1 MKVLLITQ
9 ARIGSTRLPGK
20 VLLPIGEETLLSI
33 HLKRLRAC
41 TTINRI
47 VVATTFEDEVQSLI
61 DICREAEVDCYQGSL
76 EDVLDRF
83 YQASIEYQPDL
94 VVRVTSDCPLLDSRV
109 VDKVVRE
116 AIETNVDYCANIIT
130 EDFPDGQDVEVF
142 KFSALERAWNDA
154 TLMSEREHVT
164 PYIRN
169 NSDLKGGELFTAYD
183 VKCHSNF
190 NSIRMTVDEKADLI
204 AMRRLIDE
212 LGIASTWEEYVEYII
227 KHLDSIGNTDIIRN
241 EGYQKSLTKDTK

>member
-33 HLKRLRAC
+33 HLKRLRVC
-41 TTINRI
+41 STINQI
-47 VVATTFEDEVQSLI
+47 VVATTFEEGVDRLI
-61 DICREAEVDCYQGSL
+61 DICKESKVDYHQGST

-83 YQASIEYQPDL
+83 YHTAIQHQPDW
-94 VVRVTSDCPLLDSRV
+94 VIRVTSDCPLLDSRV
-109 VDKVVRE
+109 VDKVVRK
-116 AIETNVDYCANIIT
+116 AIESNVDYCANIIT

-142 KFSALERAWNDA
+142 KFSVLERAWKEA
-154 TLMSEREHVT
+154 TLKSEREHVT

-169 NSDLKGGELFTAYD
+169 NSDLKGGKLFTAHD

-190 NSIRMTVDEKADLI
+190 NSIRMTVDEKVDLI
-204 AMRRLIDE
+204 VIRRLIEE
-212 LGIASTWEEYVEYII
+212 LGITSTWEEYAEYII
-227 KHLDSIGNTDIIRN
+227 KHTDSIGNTDIVRN

>member
-20 VLLPIGEETLLSI
+20 VLLPIGEETLLSV
-33 HLKRLRAC
+33 HLKRLRDC
-41 TTINRI
+41 TTINQI
-47 VVATTFEDEVQSLI
+47 VVATTFEDGVEGLI
-61 DICREAEVDCYQGSL
+61 DICIKADVDFYQGSL

-83 YQASIEYQPDL
+83 YQASIEYRPDW
-94 VVRVTSDCPLLDSRV
+94 VVRVTSDCPLLDPGV
-109 VDKVVRE
+109 VDQVVRK
-116 AIETNVDYCANIIT
+116 AIERDVDYCANIIT

-142 KFSALERAWNDA
+142 KLSALERAWNEA
-154 TLMSEREHVT
+154 TLKSEREHVT
-164 PYIRN
+164 PFIRN

-190 NSIRMTVDEKADLI
+190 NTIRMTVDEKADLI
-204 AMRRLIDE
+204 AIRRLIDE
-212 LGIASTWEEYVEYII
+212 LGISSTWEEYVEYII
-227 KHLDSIGNTDIIRN
+227 KHSESIGNTNIIRN

>member
-20 VLLPIGEETLLSI
+20 VLLPIGEETLLSV
-33 HLKRLRAC
+33 HLSRLREC
-41 TTINRI
+41 TTVNQI
-47 VVATTFEDEVQSLI
+47 VVATTFEDGVQSLI
-61 DICREAEVDCYQGSL
+61 DICREAEVDCIQGSL

-109 VDKVVRE
+109 VDKVVRK

-212 LGIASTWEEYVEYII
+212 LGVASTWEEYVEYII
-227 KHLDSIGNTDIIRN
+227 KHFDSIGNTDIIRN

>member
-1 MKVLLITQ
+1 MKILLITQ

-33 HLKRLRAC
+33 HLKRLKAC
-41 TTINRI
+41 TTITQI
-47 VVATTFEDEVQSLI
+47 VVATTFEDGVECLI
-61 DICREAEVDCYQGSL
+61 DICREADVDFYQGSL

-83 YQASIEYQPDL
+83 YRASIEYQPDW
-94 VVRVTSDCPLLDSRV
+94 VVRVTSDCPLLDPRV
-109 VDKVVRE
+109 VNQVVLT
-116 AIETNVDYCANIIT
+116 AIESDVDYCANIIT

-142 KFSALERAWNDA
+142 KFSALERAWNEA
-154 TLMSEREHVT
+154 TLKSDREHVT

-169 NSDLKGGELFTAYD
+169 NSDFKGGVLFTAFD

-204 AMRRLIDE
+204 AIRRLIDE
-212 LGIASTWEEYVEYII
+212 LGISSTWEEYVEYII
-227 KHLDSIGNTDIIRN
+227 KHFNSIGNTDIIRN

>member
-20 VLLPIGEETLLSI
+20 VLLPIGEETLLSV
-33 HLKRLRAC
+33 HLKRLRDC
-41 TTINRI
+41 TTINQI
-47 VVATTFEDEVQSLI
+47 VVATTFEDGVERLI
-61 DICREAEVDCYQGSL
+61 DICNESEVDCYQGSL
-76 EDVLDRF
+76 VDVLDRF

-109 VDKVVRE
+109 VDKVVRK

-190 NSIRMTVDEKADLI
+190 NSIRMTVDEKADLKAI
-204 AMRRLIDE
+204 RILIDE

-227 KHLDSIGNTDIIRN
+227 KHFDSIGNTDIIRN

>member
-20 VLLPIGEETLLSI
+20 VLLSIGEETLLSV
-33 HLKRLRAC
+33 HLKRLMKC
-41 TTINRI
+41 NTINQI
-47 VVATTFEDEVQSLI
+47 VVATTFEDGVDRLVDVCKESEI
-61 DICREAEVDCYQGSL
+61 DYYQGSI

-83 YQASIEYQPDL
+83 YQASIQYRPDW

-109 VDKVVRE
+109 VDQVVRK

-142 KFSALERAWNDA
+142 KFSALQRAWKEA
-154 TLMSEREHVT
+154 TLKSEREHVT
-164 PYIRN
+164 PYIRK
-169 NSDLKGGELFTAYD
+169 NSDLKGGELFTAHD
-183 VKCHSNF
+183 VKCHLNF

-204 AMRRLIDE
+204 AIRRLIE
-212 LGIASTWEEYVEYII
+212 ALGITSTWEEYVEYII
-227 KHLDSIGNTDIIRN
+227 THTDSIGNTDIVRN
-241 EGYQKSLTKDTK
+241 EGYQKSLTKDTR

>member
-20 VLLPIGEETLLSI
+20 VLLPIGEESLLSI
-33 HLKRLRAC
+33 HLKRLKECAL
-41 TTINRI
+41 INQI
-47 VVATTFEDEVQSLI
+47 VVATTFEDGVDRLI
-61 DICREAEVDCYQGSL
+61 DICKEYEVDYHQGSL

-83 YQASIEYQPDL
+83 YQAAIQYQPDW
-94 VVRVTSDCPLLDSRV
+94 VIRVTSDCPLLDSRV
-109 VDKVVRE
+109 VDQVVRE
-116 AIETNVDYCANIIT
+116 ALKRNVDYCANIIT

-142 KFSALERAWNDA
+142 KFSALQRAWKEA
-154 TLMSEREHVT
+154 TLNSEREHVT

-169 NSDLKGGELFTAYD
+169 NSDLKGGELFTAHD

-204 AMRRLIDE
+204 AIRRLTDE
-212 LGIASTWEEYVEYII
+212 LGITSTWEEYVEYII
-227 KHLDSIGNTDIIRN
+227 KYSDSIGNTDIIRN
-241 EGYQKSLTKDTK
+241 EGYQNSLTKDIK

>member
-9 ARIGSTRLPGK
+9 ARIWSTRLPGK
-20 VLLPIGEETLLSI
+20 VLLPIGEETLLSV
-33 HLKRLRAC
+33 HLKRLKEC
-41 TTINRI
+41 TAINQI
-47 VVATTFEDEVQSLI
+47 VVATTFEDGVNRLI
-61 DICREAEVDCYQGSL
+61 DICKKSEVDYNQGSL

-83 YQASIEYQPDL
+83 YQTAFKYQPEW
-94 VVRVTSDCPLLDSRV
+94 VVRVTSDCPLLDPRV
-109 VDKVVRE
+109 VDQVVNQ
-116 AIETNVDYCANIIT
+116 AIQTDVDYCANIIT

-142 KFSALERAWNDA
+142 KFSVLERAWKEA
-154 TLMSEREHVT
+154 TLLSEREHVT

-169 NSDLKGGELFTAYD
+169 NSDLTGGEFFTAHD

-204 AMRRLIDE
+204 AIRRLIDE
-212 LGIASTWEEYVEYII
+212 LGISSTWEEYAEYII
-227 KHLDSIGNTDIIRN
+227 KHFDSIGNTDIIRN

>member
-41 TTINRI
+41 TTINQI
-47 VVATTFEDEVQSLI
+47 VVATTFENGVDRLIEICKESEV
-61 DICREAEVDCYQGSL
+61 EYHQGSM

-83 YQASIEYQPDL
+83 YQASLVYQPDW
-94 VVRVTSDCPLLDSRV
+94 VVRVTSDCPLLDSKV
-109 VDKVVRE
+109 VDQVVHM
-116 AIETNVDYCANIIT
+116 AMQSDVDYCANTIT
-130 EDFPDGQDVEVF
+130 EDFPDGQDVEVI
-142 KFSALERAWNDA
+142 KFTALQRAWQEA
-154 TLMSEREHVT
+154 TLKSEREHVT

-169 NSDLKGGELFTAYD
+169 NSNLKGGELFTSFD

-190 NSIRMTVDEKADLI
+190 NSIRMTVDEEADLI
-204 AMRRLIDE
+204 AIQRIVDE
-212 LGIASTWEEYVEYII
+212 LGINSSWEEYTEYIL
-227 KHLDSIGNTDIIRN
+227 KHYKSIGNTNIIRN
-241 EGYQKSLTKDTK
+241 EGYLKSIKKD

>member
-20 VLLPIGEETLLSI
+20 VLLSIGEETLLSV
-33 HLKRLRAC
+33 HLKRLMKC
-41 TTINRI
+41 NTINQI
-47 VVATTFEDEVQSLI
+47 VVATTFEDGVDRLVDVCKESEI
-61 DICREAEVDCYQGSL
+61 DYYQGSI

-83 YQASIEYQPDL
+83 YQASIQYRPDW

-109 VDKVVRE
+109 VDQVVRK

-142 KFSALERAWNDA
+142 KFSALQRAWKEA
-154 TLMSEREHVT
+154 TLKSEREHVT
-164 PYIRN
+164 PYIRK
-169 NSDLKGGELFTAYD
+169 NSDLKGGELFTAHD
-183 VKCHSNF
+183 VKCHSNY

-204 AMRRLIDE
+204 AIRRLIEE
-212 LGIASTWEEYVEYII
+212 LGITSTWEEYVEYII
-227 KHLDSIGNTDIIRN
+227 KHTDPIGNTDIVRN
-241 EGYQKSLTKDTK
+241 EGYQKSLTKDTR

>member
-1 MKVLLITQ
+1 MKILLITQ
-9 ARIGSTRLPGK
+9 ARIGSTRLPMK
-20 VLLPIGEETLLSI
+20 VLLPIGEETLLSV
-33 HLKRLRAC
+33 HLKRLRKC
-41 TTINRI
+41 TTINQI
-47 VVATTFEDEVQSLI
+47 IVATTFEDGVERLI
-61 DICREAEVDCYQGSL
+61 DICKDSEVDYYQGSL

-83 YQASIEYQPDL
+83 YQAAVQYRPDW

-109 VDKVVRE
+109 VDQVVHK
-116 AIETNVDYCANIIT
+116 AIDSDVDYCANIIT

-142 KFSALERAWNDA
+142 KFSALQRAWNEA
-154 TLMSEREHVT
+154 TLKSEREHVT

-169 NSDLKGGELFTAYD
+169 NSDLKGGKLFTAHD

-204 AMRRLIDE
+204 AIRKLIDE
-212 LGIASTWEEYVEYII
+212 LGISSTWEEYVEYII
-227 KHLDSIGNTDIIRN
+227 KHSDSIGNTDIVRK

>member
-20 VLLPIGEETLLSI
+20 VLLPIGEETLLSV
-33 HLKRLRAC
+33 HLKRLRDC
-41 TTINRI
+41 TTINQI
-47 VVATTFEDEVQSLI
+47 VVATTFEDGVEGLI
-61 DICREAEVDCYQGSL
+61 DICRKADVDFYQGSL

-83 YQASIEYQPDL
+83 YQASIEYRPDW
-94 VVRVTSDCPLLDSRV
+94 VVRVTSDCPLLDPGV
-109 VDKVVRE
+109 VDQVVRK
-116 AIETNVDYCANIIT
+116 AIESDVDYCANIIT

-142 KFSALERAWNDA
+142 KLSALERAWNEA
-154 TLMSEREHVT
+154 TFKSEREHVT
-164 PYIRN
+164 PFIRN

-204 AMRRLIDE
+204 AIRRLIDE
-212 LGIASTWEEYVEYII
+212 LGISSTWEEYVEYII
-227 KHLDSIGNTDIIRN
+227 KHFDSIGNKDIIRN

>member
-9 ARIGSTRLPGK
+9 ARIGSKRLPGK
-20 VLLPIGEETLLSI
+20 VLLSLGEETLLSV
-33 HLKRLRAC
+33 HLKRLSEC
-41 TTINRI
+41 KTVNQI
-47 VVATTFEDEVQSLI
+47 VVATTFEDGVQSLI
-61 DICREAEVDCYQGSL
+61 DICREAEVDSYQGSL

-109 VDKVVRE
+109 VDKVVRK

-227 KHLDSIGNTDIIRN
+227 KYFDSIGNTDIIRN
-241 EGYQKSLTKDTK
+241 EGYQKSLIKDTK

>member
-33 HLKRLRAC
+33 HLERLRKC
-41 TTINRI
+41 STIDQI
-47 VVATTFEDEVQSLI
+47 VVATTFEDGVDRLI
-61 DICREAEVDCYQGSL
+61 DICKDSEVDYYQGSL

-83 YQASIEYQPDL
+83 YQAAIKYQPDW

-109 VDKVVRE
+109 VDQVVRKALE
-116 AIETNVDYCANIIT
+116 INVDYCANIII

-142 KFSALERAWNDA
+142 KFSALQRAWKEAN
-154 TLMSEREHVT
+154 LKSEREHVT
-164 PYIRN
+164 PFIRN
-169 NSDLKGGELFTAYD
+169 NSDLEGNELFTAYD
-183 VKCHSNF
+183 VKCQSNF
-190 NSIRMTVDEKADLI
+190 NSIRMTVDEKVDLI
-204 AMRRLIDE
+204 LIRRLIDE
-212 LGIASTWEEYVEYII
+212 LGTSSTWEEYAEYIT
-227 KHLDSIGNTDIIRN
+227 KHLGSIGNTNIIRN

>member
-20 VLLPIGEETLLSI
+20 VLLPIGEETLLSV
-33 HLKRLRAC
+33 HLKRLREC
-41 TTINRI
+41 TTINQI
-47 VVATTFEDEVQSLI
+47 VVATTFEDGVETLI
-61 DICREAEVDCYQGSL
+61 DICREANVDFYQGSL

-83 YQASIEYQPDL
+83 YQASVEYQPDL

-109 VDKVVRE
+109 VDKVVAK
-116 AIETNVDYCANIIT
+116 AIERNVDYCANIIT

-142 KFSALERAWNDA
+142 KFSALERAWNNA

-227 KHLDSIGNTDIIRN
+227 RHFDSLGNTDIIRN

>member
-20 VLLPIGEETLLSI
+20 VLLPIGEETLLSV
-33 HLKRLRAC
+33 HLKRLKEC
-41 TTINRI
+41 TTINQI
-47 VVATTFEDEVQSLI
+47 VVATTFEDGVQSLI

-109 VDKVVRE
+109 VDKVVRK
-116 AIETNVDYCANIIT
+116 AIESNVDYCANIIT

-183 VKCHSNF
+183 VKCHSKF

-212 LGIASTWEEYVEYII
+212 LGIASTWKEYVEYII
-227 KHLDSIGNTDIIRN
+227 KHFDSIGNTDIIRN

>member
-20 VLLPIGEETLLSI
+20 VLLSIGEETLLSV
-33 HLKRLRAC
+33 HLKRLMKC
-41 TTINRI
+41 NTINQI
-47 VVATTFEDEVQSLI
+47 VVATTFEDGVDRLVDVCKESEI
-61 DICREAEVDCYQGSL
+61 DYYQGSI

-83 YQASIEYQPDL
+83 YQASIQYRPDW

-109 VDKVVRE
+109 VDQVVRK

-142 KFSALERAWNDA
+142 KFSALQRAWKEA
-154 TLMSEREHVT
+154 TLKSEREHVT
-164 PYIRN
+164 PYIRK
-169 NSDLKGGELFTAYD
+169 NSDLKGGELFTAHD
-183 VKCHSNF
+183 VKCHSNY

-204 AMRRLIDE
+204 AIRRLIEE
-212 LGIASTWEEYVEYII
+212 LGITSTWEEYVEYII
-227 KHLDSIGNTDIIRN
+227 KHTDSIGNTDIVRN
-241 EGYQKSLTKDTK
+241 EGYQKSLTKDTR

>member
-20 VLLPIGEETLLSI
+20 VLLSLGEETLLSV
-33 HLKRLRAC
+33 HLKRLSEC
-41 TTINRI
+41 TTVNQI
-47 VVATTFEDEVQSLI
+47 VVATTFEDGVQSLI

-94 VVRVTSDCPLLDSRV
+94 VVRVTSDCPLLDPRV
-109 VDKVVRE
+109 VDQVVSK
-116 AIETNVDYCANIIT
+116 AIESDVDYCANIIT

-142 KFSALERAWNDA
+142 KFSALERAWNEA
-154 TLMSEREHVT
+154 TLKSEREHVT

-227 KHLDSIGNTDIIRN
+227 KHFDSIGNTDIIRN

>member
-20 VLLPIGEETLLSI
+20 VLLPIGEETLLSV
-33 HLKRLRAC
+33 HLSRLCEC
-41 TTINRI
+41 TTVNQI
-47 VVATTFEDEVQSLI
+47 VVATTFEDGVQSLI
-61 DICREAEVDCYQGSL
+61 DICREAEVDCIQGSL

-109 VDKVVRE
+109 VDKVVRK

-212 LGIASTWEEYVEYII
+212 LGVASTWEEYVEYII
-227 KHLDSIGNTDIIRN
+227 KHFDSIGNTDIIRN